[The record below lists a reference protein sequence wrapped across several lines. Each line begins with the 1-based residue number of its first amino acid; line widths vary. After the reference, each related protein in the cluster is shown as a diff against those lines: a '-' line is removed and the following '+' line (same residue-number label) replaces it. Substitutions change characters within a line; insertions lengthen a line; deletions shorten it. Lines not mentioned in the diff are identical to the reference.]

1 MSVSGKYLTALHS
14 GGTLSDIYGWTAEE
28 TGDVLDRTT
37 GSFNG
42 FEAEDMGVFG
52 LHITAKGYMDVTTGS
67 VNAIRRGTLLTDL
80 QLYRDINDAVPAY
93 ACTEALVV
101 RFTQGGEVRG
111 KMEWTAEIHSRGDV
125 ITYSDPV

>member
-1 MSVSGKYLTALHS
+1 MSVSGKYLTASHS

-37 GSFNG
+37 GSYNG
-42 FEAEDMGVFG
+42 FEAEDVGVFG
-52 LHITAKGYMDVTTGS
+52 LHITTKGYMDVATGS
-67 VNAIRRGTLLTDL
+67 VNSIRRGTLLTDL
-80 QLYRDINDAVPAY
+80 QLFRDINDATPAY
-93 ACTEALVV
+93 ACTEAIVV

-111 KMEWTAEIHSRGDV
+111 KIEWTAEIHSRGDV